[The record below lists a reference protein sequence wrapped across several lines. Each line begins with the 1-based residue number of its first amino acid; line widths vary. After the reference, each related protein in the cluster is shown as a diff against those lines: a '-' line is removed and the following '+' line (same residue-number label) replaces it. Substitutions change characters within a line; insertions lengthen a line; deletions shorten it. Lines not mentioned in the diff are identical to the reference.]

1 MNYYQETTQLQCV
14 DNGTSLTVDV
24 LDFIPLK
31 YLAVSVN
38 KSVKLTLN
46 YNSRTNVYAG
56 NMAGLTFTSQGP
68 RPINT
73 LKGK

>member
-1 MNYYQETTQLQCV
+1 MNYYEETVQLLCV
-14 DNGTSLTVDV
+14 DKNITTTADV
-24 LDFIPLK
+24 LNFTPLK

-56 NMAGLTFTSQGP
+56 NMAGLTFTTPGP

-73 LKGK
+73 RKGR